1 VPGQAATTDRRSNPK
16 IAAARLSRTGK
27 AQEKKNC
34 DPPYTIDPNGIRRVK
49 HECL

>member
-1 VPGQAATTDRRSNPK
+1 
-16 IAAARLSRTGK
+16 LSKTGK
-27 AQEKKNC
+27 ARATKNC